1 MLGLVAFLVPS
12 LCVALLGAWLVV
24 TGWRGRRVEGVVE
37 CAKCRFELRGI
48 DLHGAC
54 PECGQALS
62 ATGASRIRRARRP
75 VRVAIGTAV
84 FVLGAYPIAM
94 LGWLAASQVSLVQLA
109 PVWWL
114 RTELAFVGPAR
125 AAEIGAELDLRLC
138 GGQRGMTTAE
148 AQAVAGDFSRML
160 ADPAIAWNPGF
171 SNFYERARTQTLVG
185 DADWM
190 RYVERATQISWSP
203 RTRVRAG
210 NVLPVELVIQGA
222 TVADALPISMIRL
235 RSRVEGVS
243 IDGRDLPG
251 TWGGESGTS
260 ITRGGHS
267 GWTMG
272 LPMPD
277 AVGKARLTMR
287 YRVDVVTAD
296 AEERLI
302 GSFVRDFEGEIEI
315 VGSEEPA
322 LRVVRDESLAAAIA
336 SALSV
341 NRLELTDRRHVDL
354 MIQVRNAPAD
364 LGFEVLLR
372 PRDGVHAGREIA
384 LGSIWFASGATSGYG
399 IGRDIRDLGGTDA
412 TAVDVVLRP
421 SVAAAERSPRL
432 ESVWMGADI
441 VIEKPSLRRQFTAP
455 DDGATQG
462 PTQGA
467 TPGAT
472 QPEPNESS
480 IGGHDARRR
489 DRKQDL
495 TEPPP

>member
-37 CAKCRFELRGI
+37 CARCRFELRGI
-48 DLHGAC
+48 DLHGTC
-54 PECGQALS
+54 PECGQAL
-62 ATGASRIRRARRP
+62 GAAGSVRVRMTCRP
-75 VRVAIGTAV
+75 VQIAIGTAV

-125 AAEIGAELDLRLC
+125 AAEIGAEVDLRLC

-148 AQAVAGDFSRML
+148 AQAVADDFSRML

-210 NVLPVELVIQGA
+210 SELPVELVIRGA
-222 TVADALPISMIRL
+222 TVADVLPIPMIRL

-302 GSFVRDFEGEIEI
+302 GSIIREFAGEIEI
-315 VGSEEPA
+315 VGSEEPE

-341 NRLELTDRRHVDL
+341 DRLELTDRRHVDL

-372 PRDGVHAGREIA
+372 PRDGAHAGREIA

-432 ESVWMGADI
+432 ESAWMGADI

-462 PTQGA
+462 PTQGE
-467 TPGAT
+467 TQGAT
-472 QPEPNESS
+472 QPAP
-480 IGGHDARRR
+480 H
-489 DRKQDL
+489 
-495 TEPPP
+495 

>member
-12 LCVALLGAWLVV
+12 LCVTLLGAWLVV
-24 TGWRGRRVEGVVE
+24 TGWRGRRLVGVVE

-94 LGWLAASQVSLVQLA
+94 LGWLAASQVSLVQIA

-138 GGQRGMTTAE
+138 GGQRGMTTTE

-210 NVLPVELVIQGA
+210 NVLPVELVIRGA
-222 TVADALPISMIRL
+222 TVADALPIPMIRL
-235 RSRVEGVS
+235 RSRVEGVL

-260 ITRGGHS
+260 LARGGHS

-432 ESVWMGADI
+432 ESIWMGADI
-441 VIEKPSLRRQFTAP
+441 VLEKPNLLRRFTAP
-455 DDGATQG
+455 DDGATRG

-480 IGGHDARRR
+480 IGGHEARRR